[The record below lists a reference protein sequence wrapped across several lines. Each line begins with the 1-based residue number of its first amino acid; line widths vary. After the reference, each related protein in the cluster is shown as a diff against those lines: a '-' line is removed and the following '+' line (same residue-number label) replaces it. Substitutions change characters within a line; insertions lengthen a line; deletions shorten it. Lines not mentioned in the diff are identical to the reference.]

1 MKKILFV
8 SSEVHPLIKTG
19 GLADVAGSLPLSLAH
34 LGQDI
39 RILMPNYGA
48 IEYTQEVHKKCT
60 LHIDNRTVHI
70 LETCLPNS
78 EVIVWLLDYPDFF
91 GNKGNPYTDEY
102 GNPWINSAER
112 FTLFSRIAVEIAQN
126 RAQLNWKADIVH
138 CNDWQSGLVPALLS
152 IEPTRPATV
161 FTVHNMAY
169 QGIFSKETFQQLNL
183 PGELWNHHAIEF
195 YGNMS
200 FIKGGIAC
208 ADHITTVSPTYALE
222 IQTPEFGY
230 GLDGLLHHRHNELK
244 GIINGI
250 DLEQWS
256 PEKDT
261 RIPQSYSVGRLAKK
275 LINKTA
281 LQKHFSLPEDT
292 SIPVIGLISRLVE
305 QKGINLVIDCLEILV
320 DQPMQFILLGSGDKG
335 LEHRLKNLSY
345 LYPDQ
350 ISIKIGYDEDLAH
363 LIEAGADMFLMPSL
377 FEPCGLNQLFS
388 QRYGTLPIVRHTGGL
403 ADSVVDTLPETINDH
418 SATGFVFSEPSVGA
432 LLETVKRALLIYANS
447 KVWKQLQKNAMKKD
461 FSWEK
466 SAKEYIALYKAL

>member
-19 GLADVAGSLPLSLAH
+19 GLADVAGSLPLSLAK
-34 LGQDI
+34 LGQEL
-39 RILMPNYGA
+39 RIFMPNYGA
-48 IEYTQEVHKKCT
+48 IVYNQEVHKKCT
-60 LHIDNRTVHI
+60 LQIDNRTVHI
-70 LETCLPNS
+70 LETHLPNS
-78 EVIVWLLDYPDFF
+78 DVIVWLLDYPDFF
-91 GNKGNPYTDEY
+91 GNEGNPYVDEH
-102 GNPWINSAER
+102 GHPWINSAER

-126 RAQLNWKADIVH
+126 RAQLDWQADIVH

-152 IEPTRPATV
+152 IEPVRPATV
-161 FTVHNMAY
+161 FTIHNMAY
-169 QGIFSKETFQQLNL
+169 QGIFSQETFQQLNL
-183 PGELWNHHAIEF
+183 PGELWNHHALEF
-195 YGNMS
+195 YGSMS
-200 FIKGGIAC
+200 FIKGGITC

-230 GLDGLLHHRHNELK
+230 GLDGLLKHRHNQLN

-256 PEKDT
+256 PEHDS
-261 RIPQSYSVGRLAKK
+261 RIPQTYSAGRLAKK

-281 LQKHFSLPEDT
+281 LQKHFSLPENE

-305 QKGINLVIDCLEILV
+305 QKGINLVIACLEKLV
-320 DQPMQFILLGSGDKG
+320 DYPMQFVLLGSGDKE
-335 LEHRLKNLSY
+335 LEHHLTNLTY

-363 LIEAGADMFLMPSL
+363 LIEAGADLFLMPSL

-403 ADSVVDTLPETINDH
+403 ADTVVDTSAETIANQT
-418 SATGFVFSEPSVGA
+418 ATGFVFNEPSVGT
-432 LLETVKRALLIYANS
+432 LLETVKRALLIYANH

-461 FSWEK
+461 FSWKK
-466 SAKEYIALYKAL
+466 SAKEYIALYKTL

>member
-19 GLADVAGSLPLSLAH
+19 GLADVAGSLPLSLAQ

-39 RILMPNYGA
+39 RILLPNYGA
-48 IEYTQEVHKKCT
+48 IKYAQEVHKKCT

-70 LETCLPNS
+70 LETRLPDS
-78 EVIVWLLDYPDFF
+78 ELIVWLLDYPDFF
-91 GNKGNPYTDEY
+91 GGEGNPYTDKY

-112 FTLFSRIAVEIAQN
+112 FALFSRIAVEIAQN
-126 RAQLNWKADIVH
+126 RAELNWQADIVH

-161 FTVHNMAY
+161 FTIHNMAY

-183 PGELWNHHAIEF
+183 PGQLWNHHSIEF

-230 GLDGLLHHRHNELK
+230 SLEGLLQHRHNELD

-261 RIPQSYSVGRLAKK
+261 RIPQAYSAGRLAKK

-281 LQKHFSLPEDT
+281 LQKHYSLPEDN
-292 SIPVIGLISRLVE
+292 SIPVIGLISRLVD
-305 QKGINLVIDCLEILV
+305 QKGINLVIDCLESLV
-320 DQPMQFILLGSGDKG
+320 DYPMQFVLLGSGDKG

-363 LIEAGADMFLMPSL
+363 LIEAGSDFFLMPSL

-388 QRYGTLPIVRHTGGL
+388 QRYGTLPIVRYTGGL
-403 ADSVVDTLPETINDH
+403 ADTVVDTLPETIADH
-418 SATGFVFSEPSVGA
+418 TATGFVFNEPSVGA
-432 LLETVKRALLIYANS
+432 LLETIKRALLIYANS
-447 KVWKQLQKNAMKKD
+447 KVWRQLQKNAMKKD

-466 SAKEYIALYKAL
+466 SAKKYIALYNSL

>member
-19 GLADVAGSLPLSLAH
+19 GLADVAGSLPLSLAQ

-39 RILMPNYGA
+39 RIFMPNYGA
-48 IEYTQEVHKKCT
+48 IKYNREVHKKCT
-60 LHIDNRTVHI
+60 LHIDNRTIHI
-70 LETCLPNS
+70 LETKLPDS
-78 EVIVWLLDYPDFF
+78 DVIVWLLDYPDFF
-91 GNKGNPYTDEY
+91 GNKGNPYVDEH
-102 GNPWINSAER
+102 GHSWINSAER
-112 FTLFSRIAVEIAQN
+112 FALFSRIAVEIAQD
-126 RAQLNWKADIVH
+126 RAHLDWQADVVH

-161 FTVHNMAY
+161 FTIHNMAY
-169 QGIFSKETFQQLNL
+169 QGIFSQETFQQLNL

-195 YGNMS
+195 YGMMS

-230 GLDGLLHHRHNELK
+230 GLDGLLHHRHNELN
-244 GIINGI
+244 GILNGI

-256 PEKDT
+256 PEHDT
-261 RIPQSYSVGRLAKK
+261 RIPQTYSAGRLAKK

-281 LQKHFSLPEDT
+281 LQKHFALPENE
-292 SIPVIGLISRLVE
+292 SIPVIALISRLVD
-305 QKGINLVIDCLEILV
+305 QKGINLVIECLESLI
-320 DQPMQFILLGSGDKG
+320 DYPMQFVLLGSGDKE
-335 LEHRLKNLSY
+335 LEHQLKNLSY

-350 ISIKIGYDEDLAH
+350 ISIKLGYDEDLAH
-363 LIEAGADMFLMPSL
+363 LIEAGADLFLMPSL

-388 QRYGTLPIVRHTGGL
+388 QRYGTLPIVRNTGGL
-403 ADSVVDTLPETINDH
+403 ADTVVDTLAETIADQT
-418 SATGFVFSEPSVGA
+418 ATGFVFNEPSVGA

-461 FSWEK
+461 FSWQK
-466 SAKEYIALYKAL
+466 SAKEYIALYKTL

>member
-19 GLADVAGSLPLSLAH
+19 GLADVAGSLPLSLAQ

-39 RILMPNYGA
+39 RILLPNYGA
-48 IEYTQEVHKKCT
+48 IKYTQEVHKKCT
-60 LHIDNRTVHI
+60 LYVDNRTVHI
-70 LETCLPNS
+70 LETQLPDS
-78 EVIVWLLDYPDFF
+78 DVIVWLLDYHEFF
-91 GNKGNPYTDEY
+91 GDEGNPYTDKD
-102 GNPWINSAER
+102 GNPWANSAER
-112 FTLFSRIAVEIAQN
+112 FALFSRIAVEISQN
-126 RAQLNWKADIVH
+126 RADLNWQADIVH

-152 IEPTRPATV
+152 LEPVRPATV
-161 FTVHNMAY
+161 FTIHNMAY
-169 QGIFSKETFQQLNL
+169 QGVYSKDIFQSLNL
-183 PGELWNHHAIEF
+183 PGELWNHNLIEF

-208 ADHITTVSPTYALE
+208 ADHITTVSPNYALE

-230 GLDGLLHHRHNELK
+230 GLDNLLQHRHNDLH

-256 PEKDT
+256 PENDT
-261 RIPQSYSVGRLAKK
+261 RIPQAYSVDNLAKK
-275 LINKTA
+275 SINKTA
-281 LQKHFSLPEDT
+281 LQKHFSLPEDE
-292 SIPVIGLISRLVE
+292 SIPVIGLISRLVD
-305 QKGINLVIDCLEILV
+305 QKGINLVIACLESMV
-320 DQPMQFILLGSGDKG
+320 NYPMQFVLLGSGDKD
-335 LEHRLKNLSY
+335 LEHRLTNLSY
-345 LYPDQ
+345 LHPDQ

-363 LIEAGADMFLMPSL
+363 LIEAGSDFFLMPSL

-403 ADSVVDTLPETINDH
+403 ADTVVDTLPETITDH
-418 SATGFVFSEPSVGA
+418 TATGFVFNEPSVGA
-432 LLETVKRALLIYANS
+432 LLETIKRALLIYANA

-466 SAKEYIALYKAL
+466 SAKEYIALYNC

>member
-19 GLADVAGSLPLSLAH
+19 GLADVAGSLPLSLAQ

-39 RILMPNYGA
+39 RIFMPNYGA
-48 IEYTQEVHKKCT
+48 IKYNQEVHKKCT
-60 LHIDNRTVHI
+60 LHIDNRTIHI
-70 LETCLPNS
+70 LETKLPDS
-78 EVIVWLLDYPDFF
+78 DVIVWLLDYPDFF
-91 GNKGNPYTDEY
+91 GNKGNPYVDEH
-102 GNPWINSAER
+102 GHSWINSAER
-112 FTLFSRIAVEIAQN
+112 FALFSRIAVEIAQD
-126 RAQLNWKADIVH
+126 RAHLDWQADVVH

-161 FTVHNMAY
+161 FTIHNMAY
-169 QGIFSKETFQQLNL
+169 QGIFSQETFQQLNL

-195 YGNMS
+195 YGMMS

-230 GLDGLLHHRHNELK
+230 GLDGLLHHRHNELN
-244 GIINGI
+244 GILNGI

-256 PEKDT
+256 PEHDT
-261 RIPQSYSVGRLAKK
+261 RIPQTYSTGRLAKK

-281 LQKHFSLPEDT
+281 LQKHFALPENE
-292 SIPVIGLISRLVE
+292 SIPVIALISRLVD
-305 QKGINLVIDCLEILV
+305 QKGINLVIACLEHLV
-320 DQPMQFILLGSGDKG
+320 DYPMQFVLLGSGDKE
-335 LEHRLKNLSY
+335 LEHQLKNLSY

-350 ISIKIGYDEDLAH
+350 ISIKLGYDEDLAH
-363 LIEAGADMFLMPSL
+363 LIEAGADLFLMPSL

-388 QRYGTLPIVRHTGGL
+388 QRYGTLPIVRNTGGL
-403 ADSVVDTLPETINDH
+403 ADTVVDTLAETIADQT
-418 SATGFVFSEPSVGA
+418 ATGFVFNEPSVGA

-461 FSWEK
+461 FSWQK
-466 SAKEYIALYKAL
+466 SAKEYIALYKTL